1 MTSIVIVEKNG
12 DLKEKKVREFDVD
25 NLYKKCGFRQK
36 KNFEK
41 QTTWLLK
48 SKGDKIKIALY
59 GKDEGSSRANN
70 ENKYDFPPP
79 VDSKLFFGNCILV
92 KYDENN
98 NVQDLVLSE
107 WKKMYEH
114 LFGGFEDLNDTIKED
129 ENEEDELDDI
139 PKEMKTKQGYLK
151 DGFVVDANSEEL
163 ANSSPDDYEEEL
175 NEDEEETDE
184 DSFECDD
191 TSSEEEDNSELE
203 EEEFLYSDED

>member
-163 ANSSPDDYEEEL
+163 TNSSPDDYEEEL